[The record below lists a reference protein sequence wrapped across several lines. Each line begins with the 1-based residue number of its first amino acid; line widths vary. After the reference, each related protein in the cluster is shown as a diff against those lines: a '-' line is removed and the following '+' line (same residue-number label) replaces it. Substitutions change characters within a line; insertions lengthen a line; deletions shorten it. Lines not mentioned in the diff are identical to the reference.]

1 MTMLFCLSRYFLDLE
16 SADQYGLF
24 SKDGLLF
31 TLHLYSW
38 YLNPLNQLDI
48 QIHNNKLNEYPVQ
61 MQLFVLIRSWAL
73 IKVFFKDFLKSSLS
87 S

>member
-61 MQLFVLIRSWAL
+61 MHAAL
-73 IKVFFKDFLKSSLS
+73 CTYSFMGSDKSIF
-87 S
+87 